1 MNYWFLEKR
10 LLCIKTA
17 SSFPSLFGNDI
28 VSVPGVSTPLVSIS
42 RLASLWVGYSD
53 SCLLENWTSLL
64 LRLWNC
70 YYCNQT
76 PRNTPCCLTN
86 SLWVSSVVSGVTSL
100 PNHADGFT
108 KDSWKDAILFFPSRQ
123 DVKRYTFVNFAKYH
137 QKVIEYGFPIQLYII
152 WDEVVGALHF
162 NFNWKSHTMSQTT
175 WTKTNNQHQRKRN
188 PVLHPK

>member
-28 VSVPGVSTPLVSIS
+28 VSGPGVSTPLVSIS

-53 SCLLENWTSLL
+53 SCLLENRTSLL

-108 KDSWKDAILFFPSRQ
+108 KDSWKDAILFFSVPTRC
-123 DVKRYTFVNFAKYH
+123 KTLHICKLRKIPPKGYR
-137 QKVIEYGFPIQLYII
+137 I
-152 WDEVVGALHF
+152 WF
-162 NFNWKSHTMSQTT
+162 SHTIIYNMRRSRGGIAFQ
-175 WTKTNNQHQRKRN
+175 
-188 PVLHPK
+188 L